1 MNRFGRHVYEPVW
14 RTRSH
19 MFAQSVP
26 ASMACWLYDSG
37 SLTRRLQRAC
47 QSGFRVELI
56 EQHWQRPMLNEA
68 VRLGI
73 SANVLALV
81 RQVCLYCNDLPAV
94 YARTVIPAQ
103 TLSGSERHLA
113 KLGTRP
119 LGAVLFAD
127 PNMHRDEVEVAC
139 IQPGQR
145 IFNSATSML
154 ACVQSDLPN
163 SIWAR
168 RSVFYLSNKP
178 LLVNEVFLPDIVD
191 CRKDG
196 GMGL

>member
-1 MNRFGRHVYEPVW
+1 MNRFGRHVHEPVW
-14 RTRSH
+14 RIRSH
-19 MFAQSVP
+19 MYAQPVP
-26 ASMACWLYDSG
+26 AEMACWLYDSG
-37 SLTRRLQRAC
+37 SLTLRLQRAC
-47 QSGFRVELI
+47 QTGFRVEVI
-56 EQHWQRPMLNEA
+56 QQSWQRPMLNEA

-73 SANVLALV
+73 SANVMALV

-103 TLSGSERHLA
+103 TLRGAEQHLA

-127 PNMHRDEVEVAC
+127 PNMRRDEIEVAC
-139 IQPGQR
+139 IRSGQR
-145 IFNSATSML
+145 IYNSATSML
-154 ACVQSDLPN
+154 SELPEL
-163 SIWAR
+163 IWAR

-191 CRKDG
+191 CRTNCG
-196 GMGL
+196 RGL